1 MNVKNLVF
9 VIWVKATIYLLYNFH
24 DSTFNMTFGL
34 NTIGGIANTTLRF
47 VYYSGKLI
55 FVYNSWMD
63 HFRLIILEGEKTFE
77 HNKWHKSYF

>member
-9 VIWVKATIYLLYNFH
+9 VIWVKAIIYLLYNFH

-34 NTIGGIANTTLRF
+34 NMIGGIANTTLRF
-47 VYYSGKLI
+47 VYYSG
-55 FVYNSWMD
+55 MD
-63 HFRLIILEGEKTFE
+63 HFRLIILEGEKSFE

>member
-1 MNVKNLVF
+1 
-9 VIWVKATIYLLYNFH
+9 
-24 DSTFNMTFGL
+24 MTFGL
-34 NTIGGIANTTLRF
+34 NMIGDIANTTLRF

-77 HNKWHKSYF
+77 HNK